1 MVDLGVVWSVQ
12 VQKWEHNFM
21 LLERYRARE
30 GHCNVPSRHVEEGK
44 KLGRWTENQRQRT
57 DNLDE
62 TRRKRLEEL
71 GVV

>member
-1 MVDLGVVWSVQ
+1 
-12 VQKWEHNFM
+12 M